1 MEYNIKWLKVLLDN
15 LQTRYQDEPTPE
27 LMFSIVDVNK
37 KLSQLLERMEN
48 HD

>member
-1 MEYNIKWLKVLLDN
+1 MEYNITWLKVLLDN

-37 KLSQLLERMEN
+37 KLSDLLERMN
-48 HD
+48 PTA